1 MGVGIAGR
9 RTEAAPASGGALR
22 HARRSWDVI
31 WTLALSD
38 LRARYGRGNVR
49 LLKWLFDPFAAVGV
63 YLVLVT
69 FILDKPGEAP
79 GLSIACAVVAFQI
92 VLMTAVNSMDSF
104 RIRSSMVLNMGFRR
118 TLMPLA
124 SVLTESIA
132 FAGSLLLLVAMM
144 VIYGVSPTL
153 STLWFPVVLGL
164 NVLFAVSLAYP
175 LTLIGVWYPD
185 MRPFVISFARTAFF
199 LAPSLVP
206 LSQITGTVGDLIKLN
221 PLTGLFEGYRD
232 ALIYGQAPAA
242 WELLYPFGISLLLL
256 AVFVTLYRR
265 EELHLAKLI

>member
-9 RTEAAPASGGALR
+9 RTEAAPVSAGALR
-22 HARRSWDVI
+22 QARRSWDVI

-38 LRARYGRGNVR
+38 LRARYGRGSVR
-49 LLKWLFDPFAAVGV
+49 LVKWLLDPFAAVGV
-63 YLVLVT
+63 YLLLVT
-69 FILDKPGEAP
+69 LISDKPGEAP

-92 VLMTAVNSMDSF
+92 VLMTMVNASDAF
-104 RIRSSMVLNMGFRR
+104 RARSSLVLNMGFRR

-132 FAGSLLLLVAMM
+132 FAGSLLLLVLMM
-144 VIYGVSPTL
+144 VIYGISPTP
-153 STLWFPVVLGL
+153 SIAWFPVVLGL
-164 NVLFAVSLAYP
+164 TLFFAASLAYP

-185 MRPFVISFARTAFF
+185 MRPFVISFGRTAFF
-199 LAPSLVP
+199 LAASLVP

-221 PLTGLFEGYRD
+221 PLTGIFEGYRD

-256 AVFVTLYRR
+256 AIFVPIYRR
-265 EELHLAKLI
+265 EQLHLAKLI